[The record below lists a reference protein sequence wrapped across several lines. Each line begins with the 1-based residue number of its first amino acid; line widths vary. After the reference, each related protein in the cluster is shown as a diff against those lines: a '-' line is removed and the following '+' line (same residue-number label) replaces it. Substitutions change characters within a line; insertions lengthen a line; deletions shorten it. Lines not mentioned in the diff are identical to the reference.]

1 MFDNDGNYHR
11 KTKIHAVAPK
21 RKMSTTTQIL
31 FNSPALHSL
40 KRNQLVKLCKIH
52 TLKASGKSKE
62 LIERL
67 QLHAK
72 TLPPDDPLSI
82 AIRSDNPD
90 AKPAA
95 ESDDEVSNHSG
106 EGNTPMSDTISR
118 PSEQWEVVMDT
129 IAEVDEETLRSNRGA
144 SDRQVS
150 EFGTNTSKGRSCP
163 QHQS

>member
-1 MFDNDGNYHR
+1 
-11 KTKIHAVAPK
+11 
-21 RKMSTTTQIL
+21 MSTTTQIL

-40 KRNQLVKLCKIH
+40 KRDQLVKLCKIH
-52 TLKASGKSKE
+52 SLRASGKKKE

-72 TLPPDDPLSI
+72 TLPLDDPLSI

-95 ESDDEVSNHSG
+95 DSEDETSDYSR
-106 EGNTPMSDTISR
+106 EGNASTSINNTPSR

-144 SDRQVS
+144 SDRQVG
-150 EFGTNTSKGRSCP
+150 EFGTTTSKG
-163 QHQS
+163 QSDA